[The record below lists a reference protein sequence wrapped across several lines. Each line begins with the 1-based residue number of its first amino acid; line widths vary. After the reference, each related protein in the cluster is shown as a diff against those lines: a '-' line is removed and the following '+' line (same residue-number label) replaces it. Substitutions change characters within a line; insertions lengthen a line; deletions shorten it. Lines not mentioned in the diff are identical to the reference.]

1 MYSTLFLLLLVA
13 FSLCYLTSPQLRG
26 LKLQLVGYQAYLGQ
40 HPRGFRAA
48 GWGLLAGTA
57 LAAALWLGPMTGLSV
72 WLVGLMGMGGLVVA
86 LAPLGYLHAPTLAT
100 LYVLS
105 LALELFF

>member
-13 FSLCYLTSPQLRG
+13 FALCYLTSPQLRS

-40 HPRGFRAA
+40 YPRSFRAA

-72 WLVGLMGMGGLVVA
+72 WLVGLMGTGGLVVA
-86 LAPLGYLHAPTLAT
+86 LAPLGYLRAPTLAT

-105 LALELFF
+105 LALELLF

>member
-26 LKLQLVGYQAYLGQ
+26 VKLQLISYQAHINQ
-40 HPRGFRAA
+40 RPRGFRAA
-48 GWGLLAGTA
+48 GGALLAGTA

-72 WLVGLMGMGGLVVA
+72 WLVGLMGVGGLVVA
-86 LAPLGYLHAPTLAT
+86 LAPLGYLNGPALAT
-100 LYVLS
+100 LYAIS
-105 LALELFF
+105 LGLELLF

>member
-13 FSLCYLTSPQLRG
+13 FALCYLTSPQLRS
-26 LKLQLVGYQAYLGQ
+26 LRLQLVGYQAYFGQ

-57 LAAALWLGPMTGLSV
+57 LAAALWLGP
-72 WLVGLMGMGGLVVA
+72 
-86 LAPLGYLHAPTLAT
+86 
-100 LYVLS
+100 
-105 LALELFF
+105 